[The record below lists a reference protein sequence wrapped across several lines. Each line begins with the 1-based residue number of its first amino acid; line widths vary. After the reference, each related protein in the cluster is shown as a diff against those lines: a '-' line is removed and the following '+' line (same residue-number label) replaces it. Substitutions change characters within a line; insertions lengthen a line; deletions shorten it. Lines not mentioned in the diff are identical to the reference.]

1 MENKKN
7 KPRMV
12 KFTPQG
18 EIKLEGKKKRKEK
31 EEKRR
36 EKKKEGRKK
45 EEEKKKH
52 I

>member
-31 EEKRR
+31 EDSA
-36 EKKKEGRKK
+36 KKYIAVR
-45 EEEKKKH
+45 
-52 I
+52 